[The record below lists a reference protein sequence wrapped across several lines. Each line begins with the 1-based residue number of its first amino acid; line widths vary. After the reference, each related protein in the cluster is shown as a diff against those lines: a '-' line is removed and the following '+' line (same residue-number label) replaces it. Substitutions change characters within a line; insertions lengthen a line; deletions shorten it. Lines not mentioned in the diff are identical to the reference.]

1 MKKNPKPI
9 MTVEQAIEAATDLWK
24 SGAAPFLIAS
34 ALLNDNFS
42 LQQTETIMRWAYL
55 KLKREGA
62 AVQTDNIPAASQ
74 PETTA

>member
-9 MTVEQAIEAATDLWK
+9 MTVEQAIEASTNLWK

-42 LQQTETIMRWAYL
+42 LRQTETIMRWAYL
-55 KLKREGA
+55 KLKREDA
-62 AVQTDNIPAASQ
+62 LAQTNAPTAPQ